1 MRGTATTVLLLFY
14 LHVVVEINGP
24 RIRLANAMRKKVS
37 ILKTLRTK
45 TDNAPV
51 ALITGT
57 SSGFGMLTAIS
68 LAKRGYL
75 VVATMR
81 DLSRK
86 EAIMRL
92 AAEAGITDQLR
103 YIRLDVTDPDSVTD
117 AMDEILRQYG
127 RIDMLVNNAG
137 FAVGGF
143 IEEVPMADWR
153 RQIETNLFG
162 LIEVTR
168 AVLPVMRKQRS
179 GFIINISSVSGLS
192 GFPGYAPYATSKFAV
207 EGFTESLRHEMSP
220 FGIKAVLVE
229 PGAYRTP
236 IWNKGIGEIRQQE
249 QSPYSKQ
256 LKAVLRYSRRT
267 GETAPDPQEVA
278 DLIARIGRM
287 RSPRLRY
294 ALGKGSRLLIIGKAL
309 LPWKWFE
316 WIIARGLK

>member
-1 MRGTATTVLLLFY
+1 MNILTT
-14 LHVVVEINGP
+14 
-24 RIRLANAMRKKVS
+24 
-37 ILKTLRTK
+37 LKMK
-45 TDNAPV
+45 MDNAPV

-68 LAKRGYL
+68 LAKSGYL

-92 AAEAGITDQLR
+92 AAEAGISDQLR
-103 YIRLDVTDPDSVTD
+103 YIRLDVTDPDSVTE

-153 RQIETNLFG
+153 KQMETNLFG

-220 FGIKAVLVE
+220 FGIKAVLIE

-256 LKAVLRYSRRT
+256 LEAVLRYSRLT
-267 GETAPDPQEVA
+267 SETAPDPQEVA
-278 DLIARIGRM
+278 DLIARIGQM

-316 WIIARGLK
+316 WIISRGLK

>member
-1 MRGTATTVLLLFY
+1 
-14 LHVVVEINGP
+14 
-24 RIRLANAMRKKVS
+24 
-37 ILKTLRTK
+37 
-45 TDNAPV
+45 
-51 ALITGT
+51 
-57 SSGFGMLTAIS
+57 MLTAIS

-86 EAIMRL
+86 EALVRL
-92 AAEAGITDQLR
+92 AAEAGISDQIR
-103 YIRLDVTDPDSVTD
+103 YIRLDVTDPHSVTE
-117 AMDEILRQYG
+117 AMDEILRHDH

-153 RQIETNLFG
+153 RQMETNLFG

-168 AVLPVMRKQRS
+168 AVLPVMRKQKS
-179 GFIINISSVSGLS
+179 GFIINLSSVSGLS

-207 EGFTESLRHEMSP
+207 EGFTESLRHEMAP

-236 IWNKGIGEIRQQE
+236 IWNKGLGEIRQQE
-249 QSPYSKQ
+249 QSPYNKQ
-256 LKAVLRYSRRT
+256 LDAVLRYSRRT

-278 DLIARIGRM
+278 DLIVRIGQM

>member
-1 MRGTATTVLLLFY
+1 M
-14 LHVVVEINGP
+14 
-24 RIRLANAMRKKVS
+24 S
-37 ILKTLRTK
+37 ILTTLRMK
-45 TDNAPV
+45 MDNAPV

-68 LAKRGYL
+68 LAKSGYL

-92 AAEAGITDQLR
+92 AAEAGISNQLR
-103 YIRLDVTDPDSVTD
+103 YIRLDVTDPDSITE
-117 AMDEILRQYG
+117 AMDEILRQFG

-153 RQIETNLFG
+153 RQMETNLFG

-220 FGIKAVLVE
+220 FGIKAVLIE

-256 LKAVLRYSRRT
+256 LDAVLRYSRRT

-278 DLIARIGRM
+278 DLIVRVGQM

>member
-1 MRGTATTVLLLFY
+1 
-14 LHVVVEINGP
+14 
-24 RIRLANAMRKKVS
+24 
-37 ILKTLRTK
+37 
-45 TDNAPV
+45 
-51 ALITGT
+51 
-57 SSGFGMLTAIS
+57 MLTAIS

-81 DLSRK
+81 DLGRK
-86 EAIMRL
+86 EALVRL
-92 AAEAGITDQLR
+92 AAEAGISDQIQ
-103 YIRLDVTDPDSVTD
+103 YIRLDVTDPQSVME
-117 AMDEILRQYG
+117 AMDEILRHYH

-153 RQIETNLFG
+153 RQMETNLFG

-179 GFIINISSVSGLS
+179 GFIINLSSVSGLS

-207 EGFTESLRHEMSP
+207 EGFTESLRHEMAP
-220 FGIKAVLVE
+220 FGIKAVLIE

-236 IWNKGIGEIRQQE
+236 IWNKGLGEIRKRE
-249 QSPYSKQ
+249 QSPYNKQ
-256 LKAVLRYSRRT
+256 LDAVLRYSRRT

-278 DLIARIGRM
+278 DLIVRIGQM
-287 RSPRLRY
+287 RYPRLRY

>member
-1 MRGTATTVLLLFY
+1 MNLLT
-14 LHVVVEINGP
+14 NGK
-24 RIRLANAMRKKVS
+24 R
-37 ILKTLRTK
+37 K

-51 ALITGT
+51 VLITGT

-86 EAIMRL
+86 EALVRL
-92 AAEAGITDQLR
+92 AAEAGISDQIR
-103 YIRLDVTDPDSVTD
+103 YIRLDVTDPHSI
-117 AMDEILRQYG
+117 MEGIEEILRHDH

-153 RQIETNLFG
+153 RQMETNLFG

-168 AVLPVMRKQRS
+168 AVLPVMRKQQS
-179 GFIINISSVSGLS
+179 GLIINLSSVSGLS

-207 EGFTESLRHEMSP
+207 EGFTESLRHEMAP
-220 FGIKAVLVE
+220 FGIKAVLIE

-236 IWNKGIGEIRQQE
+236 IWNKGLGEIRQRE
-249 QSPYSKQ
+249 QSPYNKQ
-256 LKAVLRYSRRT
+256 LDAVLRYSRRT

-278 DLIARIGRM
+278 DLIVRIGQM